1 MVKIHWKSVPEN
13 CARNNT
19 IWNKTSSVNW
29 DRKRIQELFKIEEKA
44 RRSSLDVS
52 GKAKELHVL
61 DSKRSNQINIG
72 IKNLPNLNNLKT
84 VIEDMNDKDITREG
98 IEKLQSLIPTE
109 EEISCIKDAQKNNQE
124 LPLGSAEQFLLIL
137 NSINGL
143 DCKLK
148 LWAFKVDFKA
158 MEKDICEPLLS
169 LKEGLRAVQKS
180 EIFFQYMNLLLEI
193 GNFLNCS
200 NASGFQLDFLSKVTW
215 VKDTV
220 HKKPLLY
227 HVVKEVSK
235 SNPESGDLSKEF
247 AALQIVSRT
256 DFELLQNNL
265 RDMEEE
271 CKSSLGYINLGRNYS
286 TDTKGLVST
295 FLDNATQR
303 ILSMKLIFKRITS
316 LYGHFLSWLGLPK
329 HLHKDYPPQ
338 KTAGILLN
346 FSKDLS
352 DTRKLI
358 LDEALKER
366 RREEK
371 IRLMSRAKTSPRR
384 SAPMKSPVKAKS
396 VVSGIDEGSEA
407 DGLEEFLD
415 AVAATNI
422 SNGKRRRS
430 KKMTLQQM
438 EGFTIA
444 TL

>member
-1 MVKIHWKSVPEN
+1 MVKIHWRSVPDI
-13 CARNNT
+13 CARNDT
-19 IWNKTSSVNW
+19 IWKKSSSVNW
-29 DRKRIQELFKIEEKA
+29 DRDNIEKLFKIEEKA
-44 RRSSLDVS
+44 RRSSLEVS

-72 IKNLPNLNNLKT
+72 IKNLPNLNILKT
-84 VIEDMNDKDITREG
+84 VIEEMSDKDITREG
-98 IEKLQSLIPTE
+98 IEKLQSLIPTD
-109 EEISCIKDAQKNNQE
+109 EEISSIKDAQRNNSE

-137 NSINGL
+137 SSINGL

-169 LKEGLRAVQKS
+169 LKEGMRAVQKS
-180 EIFFQYMNLLLEI
+180 EIFCQYLNLLLEI
-193 GNFLNCS
+193 GNFLNS
-200 NASGFQLDFLSKVTW
+200 SHASGFQLDFLSKVTW

-220 HKKPLLY
+220 NKKPLLH
-227 HVVKEVSK
+227 HVVKEMTQSY
-235 SNPESGDLSKEF
+235 PESGDFAKDF
-247 AALQIVSRT
+247 AALHIVTRT
-256 DFELLQNNL
+256 DFDLLENNL
-265 RDMEEE
+265 LDMEEE

-286 TDTKGLVST
+286 SETKELVST

-303 ILSMKLIFKRITS
+303 ILSMKIIFKRITN
-316 LYGHFLSWLGLPK
+316 LYEHFLTWFGLSK

-338 KTAGILLN
+338 RTAILLLT

-352 DTRKLI
+352 DTRKVI

-371 IRLMSRAKTSPRR
+371 IKQMSRVKASPRR
-384 SAPMKSPVKAKS
+384 GAPVRNPVRVRS
-396 VVSGIDEGSEA
+396 VISDEGSEA

-415 AVAATNI
+415 AVAATNV

-430 KKMTLQQM
+430 KKMALQQM
-438 EGFTIA
+438 EGFNIA